1 MAGAGARVV
10 VRPDNAIYRRRL
22 ALYGVIGVPALCS
35 LGALTIGEFG
45 IGWLV
50 PMLVLIVLPLVATL
64 VMMALRSSL
73 AQISVIG
80 DELRVDN
87 AFGAALYSVPVEF
100 LTGLHP
106 ITFGAGPL
114 TPTPGRVVITS
125 AVTRPY
131 VLDLRP
137 WQQADVERLTRRL
150 RNVPVSASAAS
161 SLKEL
166 RSAFPRVRLAW
177 WHAHPWGV
185 LVLQSALV
193 VGYFLAA
200 SALVDPTA

>member
-1 MAGAGARVV
+1 M
-10 VRPDNAIYRRRL
+10 
-22 ALYGVIGVPALCS
+22 IGVPALCS
-35 LGALTIGEFG
+35 PGALTIGEFG
-45 IGWLV
+45 IGRLV
-50 PMLVLIVLPLVATL
+50 PMLVLTV
-64 VMMALRSSL
+64 
-73 AQISVIG
+73 
-80 DELRVDN
+80 
-87 AFGAALYSVPVEF
+87 F
-100 LTGLHP
+100 
-106 ITFGAGPL
+106 

-131 VLDLRP
+131 VLDPRP

-150 RNVPVSASAAS
+150 RNVPVSEFHAS

-185 LVLQSALV
+185 LVLQTAFV

-200 SALVDPTA
+200 TALMAPPRDATLRPTGPQAAPRASRKPRSSMVNVGWLRRRTVAPQPRSDSAQPPPRKIRYAP